1 MLLNVGINN
10 IYLWTDSILVLLWL
24 SLPSTRLNTFVA
36 NRVARIQETTNA
48 SNWKPVSTLD
58 NPADT
63 IAGAV
68 TPKLVNLQVW

>member
-1 MLLNVGINN
+1 MLLNAGINN

-24 SLPSTRLNTFVA
+24 SSSTRLNTFVA

-48 SNWKPVSTLD
+48 SNWKSVPTLD

>member
-1 MLLNVGINN
+1 V
-10 IYLWTDSILVLLWL
+10 
-24 SLPSTRLNTFVA
+24 P
-36 NRVARIQETTNA
+36 
-48 SNWKPVSTLD
+48 TLD